1 MIRRPPR
8 STLFPYTTLFR
19 SALDE
24 VTRRTPGYTVRIA
37 LENTAGAGHSIGRT
51 FEELGALLARA
62 ARPERVGVCVDT
74 CHLFAA
80 GYDVRSEAG
89 YRRALGECREAVGL
103 ERVLAFHLNDA
114 RAPLDS
120 GLDRHEH
127 IGRGYLGRLPFRRL
141 LRDRRFRQVPKVLE
155 TPKEPEPG
163 ADRRNLALLRALRR
177 RG

>member
-51 FEELGALLARA
+51 FAELGALLARA

-89 YRRALGECREAVGL
+89 YRRALEGW
-103 ERVLAFHLNDA
+103 
-114 RAPLDS
+114 
-120 GLDRHEH
+120 
-127 IGRGYLGRLPFRRL
+127 IGRAWGR
-141 LRDRRFRQVPKVLE
+141 
-155 TPKEPEPG
+155 G
-163 ADRRNLALLRALRR
+163 